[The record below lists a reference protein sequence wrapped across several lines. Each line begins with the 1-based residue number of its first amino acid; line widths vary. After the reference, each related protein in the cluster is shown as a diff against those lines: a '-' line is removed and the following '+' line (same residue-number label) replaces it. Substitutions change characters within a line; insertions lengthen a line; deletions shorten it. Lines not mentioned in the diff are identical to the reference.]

1 MKVILGVCKRGE
13 VMYFNIFKK
22 INIFDDFVLHI
33 ISKKMK
39 NKYFDKFMPII
50 TSLGNLGIIWVAI
63 AIILLFDKQDKTIG
77 GVVILTLII
86 GSLIGEGMIKH
97 IVRRIRPCNKQ
108 NNIAL
113 LISKPISYSFPS
125 GHTLSSFA
133 AAEVLSMYFT
143 NYKMIFITIA
153 FLIALSRIYLYVHY
167 PTDVIAGILIGIFCS
182 KFIFIILQEA
192 YIINLCNFFKNML

>member
-1 MKVILGVCKRGE
+1 
-13 VMYFNIFKK
+13 MYFNISKK
-22 INIFDDFVLHI
+22 INIFDNFVLYI

-50 TSLGNLGIIWVAI
+50 TSFGNLGIIWVAI

-77 GVVILTLII
+77 GVVILALII

-182 KFIFIILQEA
+182 KFIFIILQEG
-192 YIINLCNFFKNML
+192 YINKLCVFFKNIIY